1 MKRNALRVLTYH
13 RVIDPADA
21 PLADPAL
28 ISAVPSAFERQMRF
42 LARRYRPV
50 RPEEM
55 LEAARGGTPLPER
68 AVLVTFDDAYRD
80 FGEIAWPIMR
90 RHRVPATVFVA
101 TAYPDHPER
110 EFWWDQ
116 LHRAFARTSRAE
128 LSVAPALR
136 LSLDGDEARRRSL
149 RSLQSYLKRIPH
161 AEAMELVAR
170 IREDLGDAVA
180 MPGEV
185 LGWSDLRALA
195 ADGVTLGGHT
205 HTHPAMNQLP
215 LDELRSEVHGSRD
228 ILEREI
234 GPAAPIFA
242 YPFGAHDPAAVEV
255 VRRAGYELAMTA
267 MDGHN
272 RIGSTDP
279 LRLRRTNVTR
289 RTTPRLLRLR
299 LLPLFP
305 YVDRW
310 RHRAEAA

>member
-1 MKRNALRVLTYH
+1 MTRNALRVLTYH
-13 RVIDPADA
+13 RVIHPSDA

-28 ISAVPSAFERQMRF
+28 ISATPTAFEQQMRF

-50 RPEEM
+50 GPEEV
-55 LEAARGGTPLPER
+55 LDAVRGGAPLPER

-101 TAYPDHPER
+101 TAYPDRPER

-116 LHRAFARTSRAE
+116 LYRAVARTERSE
-128 LSVAPALR
+128 LRVAPTLR
-136 LSLDGDEARRRSL
+136 LSFDGDEARRRSL

-161 AEAMELVAR
+161 AQAMALVGR
-170 IREDLGDAVA
+170 VRGELGDTVA

-185 LGWSDLRALA
+185 LGWSDLRGLA

-205 HTHPAMNQLP
+205 HTHPAMDQLP
-215 LDELRSEVHGSRD
+215 LAELRAEVHASRD
-228 ILEREI
+228 LLEREI
-234 GPAAPIFA
+234 GPTVPIFA
-242 YPFGAHDPAAVEV
+242 YPFGAHDDAAVDV
-255 VRRAGYELAMTA
+255 VREAGYALAMSS

-279 LRLRRTNVTR
+279 LRLRRTNMTR
-289 RTTPRLLRLR
+289 RTTPPLLRLR